1 MLNKPPPQNQVLLS
15 SIPLEDFKE
24 VFRDCIKLEL
34 ELRNNTSTQPSDE
47 LITEQEARQL
57 LKISKVTLK
66 KWRDAKKI
74 PFYRYGSRIRYKKNE
89 LLDCAEPF
97 MTKARRVV
105 AL

>member
-1 MLNKPPPQNQVLLS
+1 MTNILLS
-15 SIPLEDFKE
+15 SIPIEDLKE

-34 ELRNNTSTQPSDE
+34 ELCKHSSTQPSDE

-66 KWRDAKKI
+66 KWRDSNRI
-74 PFYRYGSRIRYKKNE
+74 TFYRYGTRIRYKKNE
-89 LLDCAEPF
+89 LLNCAEPF
-97 MTKARRVV
+97 MKKARRVV

>member
-1 MLNKPPPQNQVLLS
+1 MQNVFLS
-15 SIPLEDFKE
+15 SIPIEDLKE
-24 VFRDCIKLEL
+24 VFRDCLKSEL
-34 ELRNNTSTQPSDE
+34 ELCNRSSTQPSDE

-97 MTKARRVV
+97 LMKARRVV